1 MGLRDNRPEEH
12 DAECEY
18 RPERE
23 VPFFSRN
30 RMLSRQ
36 CPEALTVLTVF
47 GRISSIRALRQYR
60 TEEAER
66 QAWVAREWTLKACR
80 DLMKDVEDA
89 AESDPDRPHSVQTLY
104 QLRTHIG
111 ESVRALGEV
120 LESSNSVWSRLTAL
134 RRMTEDDLGSLE
146 TLCGG
151 LPQTEAL
158 SLADSVF
165 QGELTLP
172 ELRCRILK
180 GRPGTD
186 PGESDGQNG

>member
-1 MGLRDNRPEEH
+1 MEDSRPEESG
-12 DAECEY
+12 AKCEP

-30 RMLSRQ
+30 RMLCRQ
-36 CPEALTVLTVF
+36 CPTALTVLINF
-47 GRISSIRALRQYR
+47 DGISSIRALLQYR

-80 DLMKDVEDA
+80 DLMKDVEDTA
-89 AESDPDRPHSVQTLY
+89 GSDPDRPHSVQTLY

-134 RRMTEDDLGSLE
+134 RRMTEDDLDSLE
-146 TLCGG
+146 TLCCG

-158 SLADSVF
+158 SLADSVL

-172 ELRCRILK
+172 ELRCRTLK
-180 GRPGTD
+180 DRPETEDEERHG
-186 PGESDGQNG
+186 G